1 MLGVLIVYYKN
12 LKCLLFFLLKKNNI
26 LWVVFWNVKKNNGCV
41 DFFMDERTVGVV
53 VRILP
58 NSEQREGFH
67 QNFGCVRK
75 AYNETLGKY
84 NALYEEDDS
93 IRPTYTFL
101 NSLMMESKKK
111 LPYLDA
117 MESTSLQ
124 QAVRDLSRGFDNF
137 LKNPHFNY
145 PKFHSKKENRNSFRQ
160 SIPSNKKIINK
171 NKVSLRRYGEVRFRT
186 SPEYRELLNSSDIK
200 FNNITIAY
208 DGIHYYAYNQ
218 HNHRFPRT
226 YYH

>member
-1 MLGVLIVYYKN
+1 
-12 LKCLLFFLLKKNNI
+12 
-26 LWVVFWNVKKNNGCV
+26 
-41 DFFMDERTVGVV
+41 MDERTVGVV

-84 NALYEEDDS
+84 NALYEEDNS

-101 NSLMMESKKK
+101 NKLMMEFKKA

-160 SIPSNKKIINK
+160 TIPQNKKIIDK
-171 NKVSLRRYGEVRFRT
+171 NKLSLRRYGK
-186 SPEYRELLNSSDIK
+186 PPI
-200 FNNITIAY
+200 
-208 DGIHYYAYNQ
+208 
-218 HNHRFPRT
+218 
-226 YYH
+226 